1 MKESTPCAAGAASPS
16 QPSVEGDG
24 SLGAGRPFL
33 AAPELGHAFAW
44 AAGGALRETHLLN
57 RNAVHLSRSW

>member
-1 MKESTPCAAGAASPS
+1 MELSPCAADAASPS

-33 AAPELGHAFAW
+33 AAPELGHASFVRCGYRA
-44 AAGGALRETHLLN
+44 
-57 RNAVHLSRSW
+57 RSMDN

>member
-1 MKESTPCAAGAASPS
+1 MEHPLSGCAASPS

-33 AAPELGHAFAW
+33 AASELGHASFMGRGW
-44 AAGGALRETHLLN
+44 CKRHG
-57 RNAVHLSRSW
+57 